1 MMESKM
7 KKVLM
12 LRIIAILLLVT
23 SVVIKLIQ
31 GTNNIGMLIFASV
44 FGIIVYG
51 MVCALSLFPAD
62 WKSKAFQ
69 PASVETLSETQ
80 RKEVERIQD
89 KIQLKMAFG
98 WMNII
103 IMLRQPQLLED

>member
-51 MVCALSLFPAD
+51 MVCALSLFSAD
-62 WKSKAFQ
+62 WKSKAGQ
-69 PASVETLSETQ
+69 PSSVETLS
-80 RKEVERIQD
+80 
-89 KIQLKMAFG
+89 
-98 WMNII
+98 
-103 IMLRQPQLLED
+103 